1 MMEKDSYISK
11 PQTVSVAIGTS
22 MYGRFKDLPNTP
34 SHVLAEFVDNALQS
48 YRDNKSILESMEPFI
63 SLWIPME
70 R

>member
-34 SHVLAEFVDNALQS
+34 
-48 YRDNKSILESMEPFI
+48 
-63 SLWIPME
+63 
-70 R
+70 